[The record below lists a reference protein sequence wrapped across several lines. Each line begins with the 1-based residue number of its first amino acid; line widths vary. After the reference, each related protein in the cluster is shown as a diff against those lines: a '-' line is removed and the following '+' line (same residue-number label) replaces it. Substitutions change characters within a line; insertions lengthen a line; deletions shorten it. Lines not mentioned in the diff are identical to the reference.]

1 MDATGSIRD
10 RIRLVPGAEGRRRH
24 LLHPLN
30 GRFHPVD
37 HQALDT
43 LVRDLVPCVDVATV
57 DYVIGFPEGGSIPAY
72 AFARLVDR
80 PLILASRLPL
90 DLPGRITFEQP
101 GARLGT
107 TQYLYG
113 LAPGHRVLLV
123 EDELTSGLSAV
134 NAVRALRAAGVRIDE
149 IAALF
154 VIDHPSLWRRLQ
166 AEAITLHAGL
176 RLPPEYAPRSL
187 EAEPG

>member
-1 MDATGSIRD
+1 MDAIDAIRE
-10 RIRLVPGAEGRRRH
+10 RIKLVPGAEGRRRH
-24 LLHPLN
+24 LMHPLN

-37 HQALDT
+37 HKALDT
-43 LVRDLVPCVDVATV
+43 LIQMLASRVDIASV
-57 DYVIGFPEGGSIPAY
+57 DYVLGFPEGGAVPAY

-113 LAPGHRVLLV
+113 LTSGRRAVIV
-123 EDELTSGLSAV
+123 EDELTSGVSAV
-134 NAVRALRAAGVRIDE
+134 NAVRALRAAGVVIRE

-154 VIDHPSLWRRLQ
+154 VIDHPSLWRRLD
-166 AEAITLHAGL
+166 AEQITLHVGL
-176 RLPPEYAPRSL
+176 TLPPEYAPRSL
-187 EAEPG
+187 EAETG